1 MVSGA
6 MENSFSRVLQAS
18 DVTVRK
24 IKQTFNE
31 KKQFWDNVIKMNAD
45 MSNIELKK
53 EFYVQLRNSE
63 DSYYTAIDHQKDKH
77 KPYRALIEQP
87 SQTHPLREYQATNL
101 AFEQQVN
108 QTSQQQWGT
117 NGNKVLSRPLA
128 YSTNEGTVLNQFVQR
143 SAEGELLRGQ

>member
-45 MSNIELKK
+45 MSNI
-53 EFYVQLRNSE
+53 
-63 DSYYTAIDHQKDKH
+63 
-77 KPYRALIEQP
+77 
-87 SQTHPLREYQATNL
+87 
-101 AFEQQVN
+101 
-108 QTSQQQWGT
+108 
-117 NGNKVLSRPLA
+117 
-128 YSTNEGTVLNQFVQR
+128 
-143 SAEGELLRGQ
+143 